1 MESEL
6 RIVLIVLGILAIV
19 ALIVHGLYTTRK
31 NKQIRSE
38 QYAPHKHGSNSDT
51 SELEQQT
58 DDAFDDGIVS
68 PARVVSSPKPQQDIE
83 ANFQPEPVQTKVK
96 PAQEKVAEKPAPKSF
111 SEKLQS
117 IRTVEKPKARPE
129 RIEPDLSG
137 EQLQMSL
144 PETED
149 DHHDFG
155 DDLFDQI
162 SARETA
168 ESGEQVQTQA
178 TTTAKTAAE
187 DQPTKEAQPE
197 EVLILNVVAP
207 EGQSMS
213 GAVLLP
219 SLLTLG
225 FKFGEFNI
233 FHRHEEASG
242 TGEVLF
248 SLANMFNP
256 GTFDIDNIEQFTTQ
270 GVSLFLS
277 LPVKGDAQQAFN
289 MMHNAAKKIA
299 AEFSGQVLDGQRSV
313 LTRQTVQHYVERIR
327 EFERRQLLK
336 S

>member
-38 QYAPHKHGSNSDT
+38 QYAHHKHDSSGDVG
-51 SELEQQT
+51 ELEQQT

-68 PARVVSSPKPQQDIE
+68 PARVVSSPKPQQDHE
-83 ANFQPEPVQTKVK
+83 TNFEPEPLETKATSA
-96 PAQEKVAEKPAPKSF
+96 PEKVEEKPAPKSF

-117 IRTVEKPKARPE
+117 IRTVEKPKARSE

-144 PETED
+144 PEAED

-168 ESGEQVQTQA
+168 ESSEPTSSQA
-178 TTTAKTAAE
+178 TASEAV
-187 DQPTKEAQPE
+187 KEAPAKQAEPE

-233 FHRHEEASG
+233 FHRHEESSG
-242 TGEVLF
+242 TGDVLF

>member
-6 RIVLIVLGILAIV
+6 RIVLIVLGVLAILALV
-19 ALIVHGLYTTRK
+19 VHGLYTTRK
-31 NKQIRSE
+31 NKQIRNE
-38 QYAPHKHGSNSDT
+38 QYAPDQHGGDEN
-51 SELEQQT
+51 
-58 DDAFDDGIVS
+58 DDNTLDDGVVS
-68 PARVVSSPKPQQDIE
+68 PARVVSSNNPTQNTQSSASVKPQPK
-83 ANFQPEPVQTKVK
+83 QP
-96 PAQEKVAEKPAPKSF
+96 AEKPAPKTF

-117 IRTVEKPKARPE
+117 IRTVEKPKEKAE
-129 RIEPDLSG
+129 RIEPDLGG

-144 PETED
+144 TQDVED
-149 DHHDFG
+149 DNHDFG

-162 SARETA
+162 SARESADSNETLQPEENGQPNASKEQAAQAQKQA
-168 ESGEQVQTQA
+168 E
-178 TTTAKTAAE
+178 
-187 DQPTKEAQPE
+187 PE

>member
-38 QYAPHKHGSNSDT
+38 QYAHHKHGSSADVG
-51 SELEQQT
+51 ELEQQT

-68 PARVVSSPKPQQDIE
+68 PARVVSSPKPQQDHE
-83 ANFQPEPVQTKVK
+83 TNFEPEPLETKAT
-96 PAQEKVAEKPAPKSF
+96 PAPEKVEEKPAPKSF

-117 IRTVEKPKARPE
+117 IRTVEKPKARAE

-155 DDLFDQI
+155 DDLFEQI

-168 ESGEQVQTQA
+168 DST
-178 TTTAKTAAE
+178 
-187 DQPTKEAQPE
+187 DQPAAQTSNTEPKEAPAKLAEPE

-242 TGEVLF
+242 TGDVLF